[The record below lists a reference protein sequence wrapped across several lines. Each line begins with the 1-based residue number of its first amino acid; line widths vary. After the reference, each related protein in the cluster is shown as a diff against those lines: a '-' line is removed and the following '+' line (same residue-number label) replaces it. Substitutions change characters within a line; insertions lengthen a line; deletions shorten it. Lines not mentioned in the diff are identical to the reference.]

1 MRDRECSRGKER
13 DRASERIKNEDIDES
28 LTETS
33 IDNLSSVVI
42 DSDEILTILRECV

>member
-1 MRDRECSRGKER
+1 MR
-13 DRASERIKNEDIDES
+13 DIDES

-42 DSDEILTILRECV
+42 DSDEILMTQRGCVCV